1 MNPHLSQPVR
11 VLAVSDH
18 PLAAWGL
25 QHFLESLAPRA
36 ESTGTVPGA
45 VEARRELGERPVD
58 IIVVDLDGD
67 IGIEAIADLATASP
81 ARVIA
86 LTASSELSLH
96 DGAILAGARGVV
108 TKSEPLAALAKAIER
123 VHVGEFW
130 IGRAATSRIFLHL
143 AQRRSP
149 KFATPDQRRIA
160 ALTEAERL
168 IVAAI
173 RSDASA
179 GNRVLAERLGISE
192 DDLRRQLESIYAK
205 LGIASRLELFA
216 YARLYGLAA

>member
-1 MNPHLSQPVR
+1 MNPNPSRPVR

-18 PLAAWGL
+18 PLTAWSL
-25 QHFLESLAPRA
+25 QHFVESLAPRA
-36 ESTGTVPGA
+36 ESTGAASTA
-45 VEARRELGERPVD
+45 IEARRELGERPVD
-58 IIVVDLDGD
+58 IIVVDLDGS
-67 IGIEAIADLATASP
+67 IGIDAIADLATASP

-96 DGAILAGARGVV
+96 DGAILAGARGVI
-108 TKSEPLAALAKAIER
+108 TRSEPLAALAKAIER

-143 AQRRSP
+143 AQRRPP

-160 ALTEAERL
+160 ALTEAERFT
-168 IVAAI
+168 VAAI

-179 GNRVLAERLGISE
+179 SNLVLAERLGISE
-192 DDLRRQLESIYAK
+192 DELRGQLESIYAK
-205 LGIASRLELFA
+205 LGISSRLELFA
-216 YARLYGLAA
+216 YARLYGIAA

>member
-1 MNPHLSQPVR
+1 MNPNPSQPIR

-18 PLAAWGL
+18 PLSAWGL
-25 QHFLESLAPRA
+25 QRFVESLAPRA
-36 ESTGTVPGA
+36 ESTGSA
-45 VEARRELGERPVD
+45 ASAAEARRELGERPVD
-58 IIVVDLDGD
+58 IIVVDLDGS
-67 IGIEAIADLATASP
+67 IGIDAVADLATASP

-108 TKSEPLAALAKAIER
+108 TRSEPQEALAKAIER

-143 AQRRSP
+143 AQRRPP

-160 ALTEAERL
+160 ALNEAERL
-168 IVAAI
+168 AVAAI

-179 GNRVLAERLGISE
+179 SNAVIAERLGISE
-192 DDLRRQLESIYAK
+192 DELRGQLESIYGK
-205 LGIASRLELFA
+205 LGISSRLELFA
-216 YARLYGLAA
+216 YARLYGIAA